1 MDKLT
6 FLLNHQIK
14 TYFWLITNES
24 GLVIERGQTK
34 NLLDIS
40 DKKVRLVEGFIFSPL
55 FSNKRL
61 EVPPATKSQI
71 LESIPY
77 LLEDNIL
84 RPIKD
89 YHFVSSNRNEQGEV
103 SISLVPKT
111 ILDQEVNGFNESA
124 IKVNSLSLLDVSFE
138 VDTSEGF
145 LIIFNELSI
154 LSFGSEWGW
163 CSETETVL
171 SILKKSLDEFNCSSL
186 KVFQSTETEEIN
198 WDKYIQSDV
207 IIDYVEGELD
217 FLEKALPHL
226 KQNLNILQNQYA
238 PRVDWMENVYKWKY
252 ALVAISLMI
261 GLYFIQTIFDIYQ
274 NNSSASELLRQSES
288 LYYSSF
294 PEESKEEDISKQL
307 KRKLRNV
314 DFSESEPFLITV
326 QNLTQVI
333 FNNERVSLFSIN
345 YDLGRNQFI
354 VEIQCSQFEDLE
366 AVKSTFIQGGYSV
379 DIGSSKR
386 VGNSILSE
394 ILIKKS

>member
-1 MDKLT
+1 M
-6 FLLNHQIK
+6 
-14 TYFWLITNES
+14 
-24 GLVIERGQTK
+24 
-34 NLLDIS
+34 
-40 DKKVRLVEGFIFSPL
+40 
-55 FSNKRL
+55 
-61 EVPPATKSQI
+61 
-71 LESIPY
+71 
-77 LLEDNIL
+77 
-84 RPIKD
+84 
-89 YHFVSSNRNEQGEV
+89 

-111 ILDQEVNGFNESA
+111 IMDQEVNVFNESA
-124 IKVNSLSLLDVSFE
+124 INVNSLSLLDVSFE

-171 SILKKSLDEFNCSSL
+171 SILKKSLEDFNCSSL

-238 PRVDWMENVYKWKY
+238 PRVDWMENIYKWKY
-252 ALVAISLMI
+252 ALVAISLVI
-261 GLYFIQTIFDIYQ
+261 GLYFTQTILDIYQ